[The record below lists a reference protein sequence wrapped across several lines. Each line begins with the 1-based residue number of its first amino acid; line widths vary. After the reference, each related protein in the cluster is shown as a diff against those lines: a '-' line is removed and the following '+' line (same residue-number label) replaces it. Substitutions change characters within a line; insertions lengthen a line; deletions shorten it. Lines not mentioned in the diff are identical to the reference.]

1 MRDEIMNLNT
11 TEIMIIN
18 GLLEVARE
26 AKEHSKLIYETYKH
40 AFGIGQ
46 EEIWIWHEGVN
57 CEYMTYKGVWKG
69 RYMLGTREVERVS
82 FEISI
87 DPEGIF
93 DYYKAEWLV
102 EHGYQEEFYGSI
114 LTEYGKKKRACQYF
128 RSFIKR
134 IQESK

>member
-1 MRDEIMNLNT
+1 M
-11 TEIMIIN
+11 
-18 GLLEVARE
+18 
-26 AKEHSKLIYETYKH
+26 
-40 AFGIGQ
+40 
-46 EEIWIWHEGVN
+46 
-57 CEYMTYKGVWKG
+57 
-69 RYMLGTREVERVS
+69 ERVS

-102 EHGYQEEFYGSI
+102 EHGYQEEFYGSR

-134 IQESK
+134 IQENK